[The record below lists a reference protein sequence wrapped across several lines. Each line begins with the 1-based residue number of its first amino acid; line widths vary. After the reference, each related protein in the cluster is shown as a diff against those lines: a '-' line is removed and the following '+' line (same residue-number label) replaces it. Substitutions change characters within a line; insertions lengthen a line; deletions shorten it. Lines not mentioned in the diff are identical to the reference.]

1 MKCSLVYLVAQLCL
15 TLCDPVDC
23 SLPGSS
29 VHGLLQA
36 RILEWVAIS
45 FSRGP
50 SQLRDWTH
58 VFCIVGRRFFF
69 LTTEPSGK
77 SKHSLD
83 ISSFLKRS
91 FLEGSFPFYC
101 FPLFLCIIQLGTFSY
116 LSLLFFG
123 TLHSV
128 GYIFPI
134 LLCLSL
140 LFFSQVF
147 VRASQMIILPSCIS
161 FSLWWF
167 WSLPPVQRYKPLSIV
182 LQALCLP
189 DLIPWI
195 CCYPNYSLLKDPA
208 LEFLR
213 YIVYICNLLCSNSL
227 SLNSSLAFHRFAF
240 LFFCLHFELNTLFSK
255 FFSFV

>member
-1 MKCSLVYLVAQLCL
+1 MKCSLVCLVAQLCL

-23 SLPGSS
+23 SPPGSS
-29 VHGLLQA
+29 VHGLLRNNTGVGCHFLLQGTFPTEGLNSCLLHC
-36 RILEWVAIS
+36 RQTFFVFLPLNHQGSPNIPLIS
-45 FSRGP
+45 P
-50 SQLRDWTH
+50 
-58 VFCIVGRRFFF
+58 VFWKD
-69 LTTEPSGK
+69 L
-77 SKHSLD
+77 
-83 ISSFLKRS
+83 FLKGLS
-91 FLEGSFPFYC
+91 HSIVFLYFF
-101 FPLFLCIIQLGTFSY
+101 QLGTFSY

-123 TLHSV
+123 TQHSV

-195 CCYPNYSLLKDPA
+195 CCYPNYSLFKDPA

-255 FFSFV
+255 FLSFV